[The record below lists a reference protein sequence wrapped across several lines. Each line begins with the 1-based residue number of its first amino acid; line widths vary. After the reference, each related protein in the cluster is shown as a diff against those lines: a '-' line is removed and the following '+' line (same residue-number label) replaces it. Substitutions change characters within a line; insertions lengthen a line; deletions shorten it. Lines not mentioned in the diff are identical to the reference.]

1 MKQSIL
7 KKPST
12 FRESFENGEENG
24 DTVNGKLEIER
35 GKLTN
40 INDKNLE
47 ASNSPN
53 HAAVNSS
60 TTPSSKNVRFFGVD
74 SVNLILLNQSLLT
87 FKSVSNQGVF
97 HQKSSQNSDL
107 LDLRVSKQFILH

>member
-12 FRESFENGEENG
+12 FRESFDNGEENG
-24 DTVNGKLEIER
+24 DTANGRLEIER

-40 INDKNLE
+40 INNDNNLE
-47 ASNSPN
+47 ASNSPT

-60 TTPSSKNVRFFGVD
+60 TTSSSKNVRFFGVD
-74 SVNLILLNQSLLT
+74 SVNLIF
-87 FKSVSNQGVF
+87 FKSM
-97 HQKSSQNSDL
+97 
-107 LDLRVSKQFILH
+107 FINPLISVT